1 MTFNFTSAHND
12 YLDPDKNIEGWADEA
27 FEIKVSTELKEG
39 ELIKIDDEYF
49 EVINTLNNN
58 EYVITDTRKKDDSS
72 VEHFLNEHE
81 VIFL

>member
-1 MTFNFTSAHND
+1 MNFDS
-12 YLDPDKNIEGWADEA
+12 YYDPDKNIPGWSDEA
-27 FEIKVSTELKEG
+27 FAIQVSTDLNKG

-49 EVINTLNNN
+49 EVINTLKNS
-58 EYVITDTRKKDDSS
+58 EYVITDTRKKDDSG